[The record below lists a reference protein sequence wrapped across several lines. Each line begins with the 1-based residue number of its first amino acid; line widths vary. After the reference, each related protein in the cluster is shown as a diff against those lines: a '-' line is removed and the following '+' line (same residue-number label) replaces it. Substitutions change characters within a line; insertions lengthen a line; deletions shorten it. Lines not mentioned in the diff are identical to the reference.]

1 MRSFEPYVDSVL
13 SSSYGMTIMFRWLIR
28 PAMVAM
34 VDHLLQ
40 HAPVDPY
47 IFACNKSTFFTAQ
60 KEYEIKD
67 ILCLADS
74 VNQMLK
80 AI

>member
-1 MRSFEPYVDSVL
+1 
-13 SSSYGMTIMFRWLIR
+13 
-28 PAMVAM
+28 MVAM

-60 KEYEIKD
+60 KEYEIND